1 MEGEKVNLRQ
11 ITPNDCLKLREWSE
25 DEELKGFMGETLPF
39 RPEVQITEH
48 GELRRGWNSYA
59 FAIDTKSGEFIGDIY
74 LVHITWRNRNAELVV
89 RVGEKVYWDKGY
101 GTDAIRVL
109 LDMAFCKMKLKRVYL
124 RVYVSNC
131 RAIRCYEKCGFT
143 KEGMLCL
150 TDKEYGKRRIFLMSL
165 EREKYFSQS
174 RDFDTSEKLTS

>member
-11 ITPNDCLKLREWSE
+11 ITPNDCLKLKEWSE

-39 RPEVQITEH
+39 RPEVELEEY

-59 FAIDTKSGEFIGDIY
+59 FAIDTKSGELIGDIY

-89 RVGEKVYWDKGY
+89 RVGEKTYWDKGY
-101 GTDAIRVL
+101 GTDAISVL

-124 RVYVSNC
+124 RVYVSNR
-131 RAIRCYEKCGFT
+131 RAIRCYEKCGFV
-143 KEGMLCL
+143 KEGILHL
-150 TDKEYGKRRIFLMSL
+150 TGKEYGKRRIFLMSL
-165 EREKYFSQS
+165 EREKYFTQ
-174 RDFDTSEKLTS
+174 RQNLEDGKRLIG